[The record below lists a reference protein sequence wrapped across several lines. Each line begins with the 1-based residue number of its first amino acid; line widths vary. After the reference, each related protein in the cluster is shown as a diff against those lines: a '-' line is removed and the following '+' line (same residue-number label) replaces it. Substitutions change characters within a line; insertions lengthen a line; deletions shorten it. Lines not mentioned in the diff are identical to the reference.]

1 MDGTMNDTA
10 KERWS
15 KSDQEEAVE
24 DLARMASIT
33 ERLCFATFG
42 EVARDSDS
50 EDALFAV
57 RHLATMITTFQR
69 DYIAA
74 IHEESHRNA
83 HSLLAPLDRTDTEG
97 GSVVA
102 ITRVAKCESLA

>member
-1 MDGTMNDTA
+1 VNDAA

-24 DLARMASIT
+24 NLARMASIT

-42 EVARDSDS
+42 ELAARDSEC
-50 EDALFAV
+50 EDALFAI

-69 DYIAA
+69 DYIVA
-74 IHEESHRNA
+74 IHRESHCDA
-83 HSLLAPLDRTDTEG
+83 HSLLAPLDRTETEG

-102 ITRVAKCESLA
+102 ITRVTKCDSLA

>member
-1 MDGTMNDTA
+1 MDGIMNDAA

-24 DLARMASIT
+24 NLARMASIA

-42 EVARDSDS
+42 EVARDSEC
-50 EDALFAV
+50 EDALFAI
-57 RHLATMITTFQR
+57 RHLATMIATFQR

-74 IHEESHRNA
+74 IHEESHCDA
-83 HSLLAPLDRTDTEG
+83 HSLVAPLDRTEIER
-97 GSVVA
+97 GSVIA
-102 ITRVAKCESLA
+102 ITRGVKCDSLA